1 MNLRAFL
8 INQIEPLSLK
18 KARRCLFVFCLMLSY
33 ARANGQVQLPKIPY
47 EIEFADVTFQLNDAS
62 RFLLREEVRKMEN
75 DKVAKEEALEA
86 LALFLPEVSQKLRN
100 SVIPQDFKFLVL
112 YNKYQVNIA
121 QTSYLERGV
130 FWCLTKDL
138 ATDLDLN
145 IDFKIDERKNF
156 FIATDGA
163 MIGFRR
169 NNVLYN
175 NWGTTLFS
183 QLVSREVINL
193 IGVNKDWN
201 GKKYMVLDGPAYS
214 SVLSFLAFKMVIE
227 ASLPTFRPVEE
238 RVIYRYSYGSLKDL
252 NVIAADLRVSPLELK
267 ESNLW
272 LKGNYIPETD
282 IPVLVIVPAVRYNNV
297 RILAEISSNTGFP
310 IGELGFPVL
319 VADHSLALDKG
330 GSFYRINGKRGIKA
344 DFCDSYVTLSYK
356 ADVSIKN
363 FLAYNDM
370 TEQDV
375 TSIGQV
381 YYLESK
387 DNKGPIKKHIT
398 REGERLWDISMLY
411 GIALDDLL
419 KYNRLEN
426 IQDIQRGRVVLLQ
439 EKRPKNALVE
449 YVKIER
455 KIAFE
460 DSLNDDPIL
469 GVALYPEKPAELMPN
484 TVEELVEG
492 EPEDD
497 VIVLADSGVVAKE
510 IEVKPMSQKS
520 YSKTL
525 KEHVLGVKEEVKEEP
540 KFVIH
545 TVKRG
550 ETLYRISVNYRV
562 SVKQLYRLNSLRSN
576 IIEIGDKIKVKSI

>member
-1 MNLRAFL
+1 MDLRAFL
-8 INQIEPLSLK
+8 INQFETLNLN
-18 KARRCLFVFCLMLSY
+18 RVGHYLFVFCLTSH
-33 ARANGQVQLPKIPY
+33 AKANRLIEIPKIPY

-62 RFLLREEVRKMEN
+62 RFILREEVRRLEN
-75 DKVAKEEALEA
+75 DNVSKEEVLEA
-86 LALFLPEVSQKLRN
+86 LALFLPEASRKLRN

-112 YNKYQVNIA
+112 FNKYQVNIA
-121 QTSYLERGV
+121 QTRFLERGV

-138 ATDLDLN
+138 AKDLDLN

-193 IGVNKDWN
+193 LGVNKDWN
-201 GKKYMVLDGPAYS
+201 GRKYMVLDGPAYS
-214 SVLSFLAFKMVIE
+214 SMLRFLAFKIVIE

-238 RVIYRYSYGSLKDL
+238 KVIYKYPYGSLKDL

-272 LKGNYIPETD
+272 LQGAYIPEID
-282 IPVLVIVPAVRYNNV
+282 IPVLVVVPAVRYNNV
-297 RILAEISSNTGFP
+297 RILAEISSYTGFP
-310 IGELGFPVL
+310 KEELGFPVL

-344 DFCDSYVTLSYK
+344 DFCDSYVTLAYK
-356 ADVSIKN
+356 ANVTIKN
-363 FLAYNDM
+363 FLTYNDM
-370 TEQDV
+370 SVQDV

-387 DNKGPIKKHIT
+387 DNKGPIRRHIT
-398 REGERLWDISMLY
+398 REGETLWDISMLY

-419 KYNRLEN
+419 KYNRLET
-426 IQDIQRGRVVLLQ
+426 IQDMQRGRVVLLQ
-439 EKRPKNALVE
+439 EKRSKKSQVE
-449 YVKIER
+449 YIKTQR
-455 KIAFE
+455 KITFE
-460 DSLNDDPIL
+460 DALNDDPIL
-469 GVALYPEKPAELMPN
+469 GLAPHQDWPAALAPDIL
-484 TVEELVEG
+484 EELVER
-492 EPEDD
+492 EKEDA
-497 VIVLADSGVVAKE
+497 VAVLVDAKVVALE
-510 IEVKPMSQKS
+510 IEVKPIVQKR

-525 KEHVLGVKEEVKEEP
+525 KEQMSGIQEEVKEEI

-550 ETLYRISVNYRV
+550 ETLYRISVNYSV
-562 SVKQLYRLNSLRSN
+562 SVKQLYRLNSLNSN
-576 IIEIGDKIKVKSI
+576 IIEIGDMIKVKSI